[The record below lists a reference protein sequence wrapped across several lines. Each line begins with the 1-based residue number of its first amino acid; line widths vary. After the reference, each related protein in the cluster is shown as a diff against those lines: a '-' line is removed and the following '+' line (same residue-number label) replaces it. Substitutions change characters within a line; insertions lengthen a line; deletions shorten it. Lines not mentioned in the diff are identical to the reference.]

1 CLHPPLHRGG
11 PSAIFSP
18 TFLLRSAGKCEYPTS
33 VQVIKEAWLDGKH
46 RFWLFSR
53 GLFDLKGR
61 NLQRSDLIELN

>member
-1 CLHPPLHRGG
+1 ASTLLFIAVAPP
-11 PSAIFSP
+11 PSS
-18 TFLLRSAGKCEYPTS
+18 LLPFFFDLLVNASI
-33 VQVIKEAWLDGKH
+33 QLLVIKEAWLDGKH